1 MIQTELQFLRK
12 LIQDRKKKLDERG
25 YRTLLLLLA
34 CFCLSI
40 FMPSLRVVGWVL
52 LGVGLTRL
60 WLYTLFVSEI
70 DELEDRA
77 EEIENSMGTGVQYSA
92 PENPRSWG
100 NIQ

>member
-1 MIQTELQFLRK
+1 MVQTELQFLRK
-12 LIQDRKKKLDERG
+12 LIQDRKKKLDDRG

-40 FMPSLRVVGWVL
+40 FIPSLRAVGWVL

-77 EEIENSMGTGVQYSA
+77 EELESNANVGYPR
-92 PENPRSWG
+92 PENPRDWKG
-100 NIQ
+100 VQ